1 MKTDVTIR
9 DIMNDNPVIISRK
22 ASVMDAAREM
32 KGEGVGSLII
42 VDNGVPVGI
51 VTECDILRKVVAE
64 GKIPQEV
71 MVEDIMSS
79 PPVTVSPDASL
90 EEAIK
95 LMGTHHIRRLPVVQ
109 DGKLVGMATERDM
122 LQVSPLLLDVAREL
136 AAIGGGSGERPFR
149 KREGMAGKCE
159 GCGMLT
165 DRLTETDGH
174 LFCES
179 CAETY
184 G

>member
-9 DIMNDNPVIISRK
+9 DIMSDNPIIISRK

-42 VDNGVPVGI
+42 VDNGAPVGI

-64 GKIPQEV
+64 GKLPQEV
-71 MVEDIMSS
+71 TVEDIMSS
-79 PPVTVSPDASL
+79 PPVTISPDASL

-95 LMGTHHIRRLPVVQ
+95 LMGAHRIRRLPVVQ
-109 DGKLVGMATERDM
+109 DSKLVGMATERDM

-136 AAIGGGSGERPFR
+136 AAIGGSGEHPFR
-149 KREGMAGKCE
+149 KREGLPGKCE
-159 GCGMLT
+159 GCGMLA
-165 DRLTETDGH
+165 DRLTEIDGH